1 MTMLDL
7 LKSRLPEGLEIVK
20 VQDRAS
26 ASQVKIWFVYDGTEG
41 FTTLQKTCAPGMA
54 EKNCDF
60 SICAAMMGIA
70 LDRNDRKMVCEWRD
84 KQRALCEPLI

>member
-1 MTMLDL
+1 MTMLEL
-7 LKSRLPEGLEIVK
+7 FKTRLPEGLEIVK

-26 ASQVKIWFVYDGTEG
+26 ASQVKIWFSYDGTEG

-60 SICAAMMGIA
+60 SICVAMLGIA
-70 LDRNDRKMVCEWRD
+70 LDRNDREMIITWRD